1 MVNGRLFF
9 VMMKKVLLLII
20 LQVAGIRAFANFDF
34 NANCQQAYDNILSL
48 KLKKARILLDQEK
61 AVHPNNGITI
71 LLDNY
76 YDYFWLLTT
85 DSKTDF
91 DRLKENKGKRINL
104 LEGEDE
110 SSPYYNF
117 ALAQVNL
124 QWALIH
130 SRFGE
135 NTAAGFE
142 INKASKL
149 LKSNSQKFPNFLP
162 DDIPSGVVNVLL
174 GALPD
179 GALKSTL
186 SFIGVKGSITS
197 GINSLQQLA
206 VKLPRSGYSAFY
218 DELVFYLTYIQ
229 SYVIAD
235 PKAYEKMQ
243 QYTALMGN
251 SSLVKT
257 YIKSFVA
264 IRTGHSSE
272 AVEYLEHRP
281 NGAEYQPY
289 PYLTYLM
296 AIAKMNRL
304 DKNAD
309 DYFKRF
315 LAENKGVSYIKDT
328 YLHLAW
334 QLLLEDDLHG
344 YQNYIQLAKTRGYQF
359 NEKDKQA
366 ITEYGNPTP
375 NPDLLRARLLFDGGF
390 YDKALKI
397 LNDKTTAS
405 GFISVAEKT
414 EYCYRLGR
422 VYDAMEKDDEA
433 LHNYQLAINTGKG
446 TPYYYGPTAAVKI
459 GNIYERQKN
468 KPEATHYY
476 NMAIAFKNHQYENS
490 IEQKAKEGLK
500 RLGY

>member
-1 MVNGRLFF
+1 MIKKTLLSVILLFAA
-9 VMMKKVLLLII
+9 VS
-20 LQVAGIRAFANFDF
+20 AFANFDF
-34 NANCQQAYDNILSL
+34 NTNCQHAYENILSL
-48 KLKKARILLDQEK
+48 KLKKARVLIDQEK
-61 AVHPNNGITI
+61 AAHPTNGITT

-85 DSKTDF
+85 DNKADF
-91 DRLKENKGKRINL
+91 DRLKQNKGKRLTL
-104 LEGEDE
+104 LEDEDRN
-110 SSPYYNF
+110 SPYYNF

-135 NTAAGFE
+135 NTTAGFE
-142 INKASKL
+142 INKAFKL
-149 LKSNSQKFPNFLP
+149 LQANSKKFPAFLP
-162 DDIPSGVVNVLL
+162 DDIPLGVVNVLL

-186 SFIGVKGSITS
+186 GFFGVKGSLATGMS
-197 GINSLQQLA
+197 SLQQLA
-206 VKLPRSGYSAFY
+206 VKLPRSGYAFYY

-229 SYVIAD
+229 SYVITD

-243 QYTALMGN
+243 QYTTGMDN
-251 SSLVKT
+251 SSLLKT

-264 IRTGHSSE
+264 MRTGHSTE
-272 AVEYLEHRP
+272 TIDYVERRP
-281 NGAEYQPY
+281 AGPDYQTY
-289 PYLTYLM
+289 PYLTYLT

-309 DYFKRF
+309 EYFKAF
-315 LAENKGVSYIKDT
+315 LIETKGVSYIKDS

-334 QLLLEDDLHG
+334 SVLLNGDQKA
-344 YQNYIQLAKTRGYQF
+344 YQNYISLVKTKGYLF
-359 NEKDKQA
+359 NDKDNQA
-366 ITEYGNPTP
+366 VTEAANPVANT
-375 NPDLLRARLLFDGGF
+375 DLLKARLLFDGGF

-397 LNDKTTAS
+397 LNEKNPAN
-405 GFISVAEKT
+405 FITVAERT
-414 EYCYRLGR
+414 EYYYRLGR
-422 VYDAMEKDDEA
+422 IYDAMEKYDDA
-433 LHNYQLAINTGKG
+433 LRNYQLAITFGKG
-446 TPYYYGPTAAVKI
+446 TPFYYAPTAAVKI
-459 GNIYERQKN
+459 GNIYEMQKN